1 MRMLANSAIDDAM
14 NKVMDAFK
22 DQGVD
27 LPSNMVRLS
36 AGLTAVAPRLTECP
50 DQVMS
55 QAMREAV
62 EEVRQEEGEGEGQDE
77 RPGDAPSSTDNPG
90 DAQPGGEVP
99 SP

>member
-62 EEVRQEEGEGEGQDE
+62 EEVRQEEGEVGIVRRTTSAEAG
-77 RPGDAPSSTDNPG
+77 RKILA
-90 DAQPGGEVP
+90 A
-99 SP
+99 